1 LQLLDLLSFG
11 ILRIKMNKVKKLITA
26 LFVIFFSSQVFANNF
41 PVSFADLAE
50 RLMPS
55 VVNISTTQTIVTN
68 RNPFPG
74 FEFPPGSPF
83 ADMFKE
89 FETPQ
94 TRKASALGSGF
105 IIDAKGIVITNNH
118 VIQGAEDIVVRVD
131 GDKEYKAKV
140 IGADPLSD
148 IAVLQIDTKEKF
160 IPVKFGDSDKARIGD
175 WVIAIGNPFGLGGT
189 VTSGIISARNRSIG
203 LSRYEDYIQTDASIN
218 SGNSGGPL
226 FDMNGDVIGINTA
239 ILGKGGSIGI
249 GFSIP
254 SNSAKK
260 IIDQLIQFGE
270 TKRGWLGVRI
280 QVVTKEIADI
290 EKLDEPRGALV
301 ASVADKS
308 PSDKAGIRSG
318 DIILEFNGTKINEMK
333 ELPMIVA
340 QTEVGKTVDV
350 KVWRNKKEITKKIK
364 LGRLE
369 TSEDFKEEE
378 KKAEPEILEI
388 KSLKISVRLLTDK
401 DIKTRNLPNQIT
413 GLVITNIAK
422 NSPINYLKVNDIIVE
437 AQKKKIRS
445 VNDLEKIVEGV
456 LKSNQKTILIVIYN
470 NQNQRRYIG
479 VKLDW

>member
-1 LQLLDLLSFG
+1 MG
-11 ILRIKMNKVKKLITA
+11 KIKKLLITLLIVNFA
-26 LFVIFFSSQVFANNF
+26 SHTFANNF
-41 PVSFADLAE
+41 PKSFADLAE
-50 RLMPS
+50 KLMPS
-55 VVNISTTQTIVTN
+55 VVNISTTTTVITN
-68 RNPFPG
+68 SNPFPG

-83 ADMFKE
+83 EDMFKE
-89 FETPQ
+89 FGTPQ
-94 TRKASALGSGF
+94 KRKSAALGSGF
-105 IIDAKGIVITNNH
+105 IIDEKGIVVTNNH
-118 VIQGAEDIVVRVD
+118 VIQDSEDIVVRVG
-131 GDKEYKAKV
+131 GDKEYKATI

-148 IAVLQIDTKEKF
+148 IAVLQIDSKEKF

-226 FDMNGDVIGINTA
+226 FDMNGNVIGINTA

-260 IIDQLIQFGE
+260 VVDQLVKFGE

-280 QVVTKEIADI
+280 QVVTKEIADV
-290 EKLDEPRGALV
+290 EKLDKPRGALV

-308 PSDKAGIRSG
+308 PSDKAGIKAG
-318 DIILEFNGTKINEMK
+318 DIILEFNGTKIKEMK
-333 ELPMIVA
+333 ELPKIVA

-369 TSEDFKEEE
+369 TSEDFKEKKKEE
-378 KKAEPEILEI
+378 PKEQEILEI
-388 KSLKISVRLLTDK
+388 KSLKITARILTK
-401 DIKTRNLPNQIT
+401 EDIKIRKLPNQTT
-413 GLVITNIAK
+413 GLVITNIDE
-422 NSPINYLKVNDIIVE
+422 NSPINYLNINDIIVE
-437 AQKKKIRS
+437 AQKKKIKS
-445 VNDLEKIVEGV
+445 IKDLENIIESA

-479 VKLDW
+479 VKLD